1 MLNTYKGGKL
11 MNFKES
17 PDRLKT
23 PEFYMEKEGY
33 DIRLATLKINDFLDT
48 LGDATTSI
56 IYSDKNEHPNTFGR
70 ELSIIRRIH
79 MRHAIMDLNN
89 CYDLL
94 LQIPWFYYRIWQD
107 YNQGGTFC
115 NKKFQYVIN
124 GENKE
129 RRFRLNITRN
139 VDGWVEKV
147 EKECDYPKVLQML
160 ENQTDQDIIQFKSSL
175 KNFTNNY
182 VFNFGK
188 KVSIRSIANQ
198 IKHNGSLKV
207 KELYEPYE
215 FNVSTSSGQTINLK
229 DSGLGAKLNA
239 KFYQEDNPQVEIG
252 ELQIAYTDD
261 LYIDISYPTGEKFR
275 AKDYIKSESLYS
287 LDDIYDELVNYRE
300 SLIDLY
306 NDLFILIDS
315 NLDFN
320 PLLPEREAKKI
331 STINLDTY
339 FKQMENNI

>member
-1 MLNTYKGGKL
+1 MT
-11 MNFKES
+11 FKES
-17 PDRLKT
+17 PKKLKT

-56 IYSDKNEHPNTFGR
+56 TYANKSEHPNVPDE

-94 LQIPWFYYRIWQD
+94 LQIPWFYYRIWQE
-107 YNQGGTFC
+107 YNQGGSFY
-115 NKKFQYVIN
+115 NKKFQFVIN

-129 RRFRLNITRN
+129 RKFKLNITRN
-139 VDGWVEKV
+139 VDGWVEEV
-147 EKECDYPKVLQML
+147 EKECDYAKVLQML
-160 ENQTDQDIIQFKSSL
+160 EHQTDQDVMQFKASL

-188 KVSIRSIANQ
+188 NISIRRIANQ

-207 KELYEPYE
+207 KELYKPYE
-215 FNVSTSSGQTINLK
+215 FNVSSPSGQTINLK
-229 DSGLGAKLNA
+229 DSGLGARFNA
-239 KFYQEDNPQVEIG
+239 NFYVEDNPQDEIG
-252 ELQIAYTDD
+252 EMQVAYTDD
-261 LYIDISYPTGEKFR
+261 LYIDISYPTGETFR

-287 LDDIYDELVNYRE
+287 LDDIYDELINYRE
-300 SLIDLY
+300 SLINLY
-306 NDLFILIDS
+306 NDLHVLIEP
-315 NLDFN
+315 NLDYN
-320 PLLPEREAKKI
+320 PLLPSRKAKKN
-331 STINLDTY
+331 STINLDAY
-339 FKQMENNI
+339 FKQPEKNI